1 MAALN
6 ENINRVISDFTAV
19 KNAVESRGVTIEDNT
34 PTSQYAQKILSIPDN
49 TNTLRSLINGSLIN
63 LVIPEN
69 TVSVRDYFSFQNT
82 ALKTLQTVNIVS
94 IGGRGFFGNTGLESV
109 VLGNGLTSIGIAAF
123 EGCTSMYSI
132 SLPGTLQVIEANAF
146 KDCRSLQSVTIP
158 SSVTSIGNAAFY
170 NCSALKYVYIP
181 SSVTSVGSNPFNLCS
196 DVENLVIEQ
205 DFDVANFTIAGFGNL
220 SVPTVV
226 SVLNSLSN
234 RVGKTNYTLYTGRYL
249 SMLSEEQKAI
259 ATAKNWTLR

>member
-1 MAALN
+1 MATLN
-6 ENINRVISDFTAV
+6 ENINRVINDFTAV
-19 KNAVESRGVTIEDNT
+19 KNAVESRGVIIADNT
-34 PTSQYAQKILSIPDN
+34 PTSQYAQKILAIPDN
-49 TNTLRSLINGSLIN
+49 TDKLRSLINGSLIN

-82 ALKTLQTVNIVS
+82 SLSTLQTINTVS
-94 IGGRGFFGNTGLESV
+94 IGGRGFFGNTNLETV
-109 VLGNGLTSIGIAAF
+109 VLGSGLTSIGIAAF
-123 EGCTSMYSI
+123 EGCTSMYSV
-132 SLPGTLQVIEANAF
+132 SLPDTLQVIDANAF

-158 SSVTSIGNAAFY
+158 DSVTSIGNAAFY
-170 NCSALKYVYIP
+170 NCSSMQSVYIP
-181 SSVTSVGSNPFNLCS
+181 SSVTSIGSNSFNLCS
-196 DVENLVIEQ
+196 AVENLVIEQ

-220 SVPTVV
+220 SIATVV

>member
-123 EGCTSMYSI
+123 EGCTS
-132 SLPGTLQVIEANAF
+132 P
-146 KDCRSLQSVTIP
+146 LQSVTIP

-259 ATAKNWTLR
+259 ATNKNWTLR

>member
-1 MAALN
+1 M
-6 ENINRVISDFTAV
+6 
-19 KNAVESRGVTIEDNT
+19 
-34 PTSQYAQKILSIPDN
+34 
-49 TNTLRSLINGSLIN
+49 
-63 LVIPEN
+63 
-69 TVSVRDYFSFQNT
+69 
-82 ALKTLQTVNIVS
+82 
-94 IGGRGFFGNTGLESV
+94 
-109 VLGNGLTSIGIAAF
+109 
-123 EGCTSMYSI
+123 
-132 SLPGTLQVIEANAF
+132 
-146 KDCRSLQSVTIP
+146 P
-158 SSVTSIGNAAFY
+158 SSVIALPAIIQPADASIAIVAVSANAPPITA
-170 NCSALKYVYIP
+170 AEAPPVAITGPIATAPPAITTAAPAIIIPPRIKAIP

-259 ATAKNWTLR
+259 ATNKNWTLR